1 LFDETNGSQVEQ
13 VDLDE
18 LDEEEASCIAVT
30 PQCHLGFFSILAQV
44 PSFHVSKI
52 EQEASNQLKNKRS
65 TKLHLKNHVQ
75 NKWGFEKGGNIETL
89 IPTLNKPFK

>member
-1 LFDETNGSQVEQ
+1 
-13 VDLDE
+13 
-18 LDEEEASCIAVT
+18 VT

-52 EQEASNQLKNKRS
+52 EQEASNQLKNKSS

-75 NKWGFEKGGNIETL
+75 TNGVFKRGENIETL
-89 IPTLNKPFK
+89 IPTLNNSFM